1 MIASNNRKSY
11 RIYLNE
17 LVDQCN
23 NPYHH
28 YIDKKNLLI
37 LIILLWLKKNE
48 TTPKASKFK
57 FYDRVRIIKY
67 KNIFSKGYTENWSL
81 EIFIIDSVLK
91 TNPWTYKIEDES
103 WSWEMRR

>member
-37 LIILLWLKKNE
+37 LIILL
-48 TTPKASKFK
+48 
-57 FYDRVRIIKY
+57 
-67 KNIFSKGYTENWSL
+67 
-81 EIFIIDSVLK
+81 
-91 TNPWTYKIEDES
+91 
-103 WSWEMRR
+103 